1 MQLAE
6 GGVLTVL
13 GANFITTLLSAQV
26 IQYLWGIINSL
37 QLIVMAVLYPLII
50 PTICYDVLISIM
62 RLTNLDIIEVD
73 FLIDIMFNFREVEPF
88 NTTFEEAGYDSTN
101 FFIAMG
107 PLFFIIII
115 YLTWMPIRKLIQWCG
130 KKTTGG
136 NCLTRWMR
144 QESNFKLVIVRFF
157 FEGCVELGLSTLI
170 CITKISKD
178 NFKAP
183 WESLS
188 TAIALLLTLLLLLFP
203 FYLVRARR
211 ILLVET
217 EAGVEN
223 SWFAHL
229 FPDLKKKKKELLF
242 SLFYFARRY
251 LMVISICTP
260 PQNEVIQ
267 SFVHILVSLASLAYL
282 LAVNPFVLPSKN
294 R

>member
-1 MQLAE
+1 M
-6 GGVLTVL
+6 
-13 GANFITTLLSAQV
+13 

-37 QLIVMAVLYPLII
+37 QLIVMTVLYSLII
-50 PTICYDVLISIM
+50 PTVCYDVLISIM
-62 RLTNLDIIEVD
+62 KLTNLDIIEVD
-73 FLIDIMFNFREVEPF
+73 FLFDIMFKFRETEPI

-101 FFIAMG
+101 FIVEVG
-107 PLFFIIII
+107 PLFFLILI

-130 KKTTGG
+130 KKTTGR

-144 QESNFKLVIVRFF
+144 RESNFKLVIVRFF
-157 FEGCVELGLSTLI
+157 FEGCVELSLSTLI

-223 SWFAHL
+223 SWFADL